1 MEIPGLGQ
9 ATGARAPGAPKS
21 RGELEGKR
29 LGRGC
34 QRGGGG
40 LSTHVQGGRLA
51 PPTPCLPHTT
61 WAGPAR
67 PACRQLPSPANKRA
81 GFILHY
87 LPQRSL
93 SF

>member
-51 PPTPCLPHTT
+51 PPHPLPSPHHMGGSCTPCL
-61 WAGPAR
+61 
-67 PACRQLPSPANKRA
+67 
-81 GFILHY
+81 
-87 LPQRSL
+87 
-93 SF
+93 